1 MILGLQRHHRH
12 ALSGTGGLGSQQR
25 RVEDQTAGLVGI
37 HSQLTVLIQTA
48 DTGQG
53 RLVGIGAG
61 ELPAVG
67 GSLIRLHLDP
77 GHLAVLIEE
86 QQASGVVRP
95 RQHHEDHIFSRIH
108 FQLGGQV
115 VTQHAGLGVIKLAQP
130 GLVDLAVVGEEHGLS
145 VGSRLKALAEGISLL
160 ELLLAVHPQRGRSDL
175 LEIPLPGQEHS
186 DGIFLLLFLL
196 RGVAGDLVGIDDGG
210 TAGLTVFLSGGVQ
223 FLHNDLLH
231 PLGAVQQVLQIVDLV
246 PQGIRLPGPLENVFL
261 VDVPQLDLR
270 HIFRLDLVDA
280 EADHQIGDDLGF
292 LLRLPDNAD
301 GLVNIQQ
308 DALEAL
314 QQVQLFLLLAQHEE
328 DPPLHAVGTPRRP
341 FLQNLPDTQH
351 LGAAGDQHVEVAG
364 KGVLQRR
371 QLVEFGHQLVRVHA
385 PLQVDGQLQAGE
397 VGLIPHIRDLF
408 RLARLDQLRHLVQNG
423 LYCGGVGDLVNFQQV
438 LILHIAVLGP
448 HPDAAPTR
456 IVNVPNGICVKN
468 QLTAGGKIRGQ
479 QRLRQVAVRVFQ
491 IGHRG
496 IADLF
501 QVKAAE
507 LGGHAHGDAAVGGY
521 QNIGEGGGQQRRL
534 LHGVV
539 VVIHEVHG
547 VAVDVLE
554 DLTADGGELRL
565 RIPGGGPGH
574 IPGIGLTEVALGVHK
589 RRQQSAVALGE
600 THHRIVDG
608 GVAVGIQTH
617 GLAHDVGG
625 LRPRSRQQTHFI
637 HGVEQLAVG
646 GLEAVD
652 LRDGPGDDDA
662 HGVGHIVGLQR
673 VGDGLLHHRRPEA
686 HDVGVIGWM
695 PGSFRL
701 LLFRHNKRSLFYPQK
716 SGVFAR

>member
-25 RVEDQTAGLVGI
+25 RVEDQAARFVGI
-37 HSQLTVLIQTA
+37 HSQFTVLIQATDA
-48 DTGQG
+48 GQG

-67 GSLIRLHLDP
+67 GSLIRLHLNP
-77 GHLAVLIEE
+77 GRLAVFIEE
-86 QQASGVVRP
+86 QQASSVVRS

-130 GLVDLAVVGEEHGLS
+130 GLVDLTLVGKEHGLG
-145 VGSRLKALAEGISLL
+145 VGGGLKALAEGIPLL
-160 ELLLAVHPQRGRSDL
+160 ELLLTVHSQRGGGDL
-175 LEIPLPGQEHS
+175 LEIPLTGQEHS
-186 DGIFLLLFLL
+186 DGILLLLFLL
-196 RGVAGDLVGIDDGG
+196 RSVAGDLVGVDDGG
-210 TAGLTVFLSGGVQ
+210 AAGLAVFLGGGVQ
-223 FLHNDLLH
+223 LLHNDLLH

-246 PQGIRLPGPLENVFL
+246 PQGIGLLGAFEDVLL

-308 DALEAL
+308 DALQAL

-328 DPPLHAVGTPRRP
+328 DPPLHAVGAPRRP
-341 FLQNLPDTQH
+341 FLQDLPDTQH
-351 LGAAGDQHVEVAG
+351 LGAAGDQHIEVAG

-371 QLVEFGHQLVRVHA
+371 QLVELGHQLIRVHA
-385 PLQVDGQLQAGE
+385 PLQIDGQLQAGE

-423 LYCGGVGDLVNFQQV
+423 LYRSGVGDLVNFQQV
-438 LILHIAVLGP
+438 LVLHIAVLGP
-448 HPDAAPTR
+448 HPDAAPAR
-456 IVNVPNGICVKN
+456 IVNVPNGICVKD
-468 QLTAGGKIRGQ
+468 QLAAGGKIRGQ

-491 IGHRG
+491 IGHRS

-501 QVKAAE
+501 QVETTE
-507 LGGHAHGDAAVGGY
+507 LGGHTHGNAAVGAH
-521 QNIGEGGGQQRRL
+521 QNVGEGGGQQRRF

-539 VVIHEVHG
+539 IVIHEVHG

-554 DLTADGGELRL
+554 DLPADGGELCL

-589 RRQQSAVALGE
+589 WRQQSAVALGK
-600 THHRIVDG
+600 THHGIVNG
-608 GVAVGIQTH
+608 GVAVGVQAH
-617 GLAHDVGG
+617 GLAHDVGRLG
-625 LRPRSRQQTHFI
+625 PPAGQQPHFV
-637 HGVEQLAVG
+637 HGVEQLAVR

-652 LRDGPGDDDA
+652 LRNGPGDDDA
-662 HGVGHIVGLQR
+662 HGIGHVIGLQG
-673 VGDGLLHHRRPEA
+673 VGDGLFHHRRPEA
-686 HDVGVIGWM
+686 HDVGVVDWM

>member
-48 DTGQG
+48 DAGQG

-67 GSLIRLHLDP
+67 GGLVGFDIHP
-77 GHLAVLIEE
+77 GRLAVFIEE
-86 QQASGVVRP
+86 QQASSVVYP
-95 RQHHEDHIFSRIH
+95 RQHHEDHVFSRVH

-145 VGSRLKALAEGISLL
+145 VGSRLKALAENISLL

-186 DGIFLLLFLL
+186 DGILLLLFLL
-196 RGVAGDLVGIDDGG
+196 RGVAGDLVGVDDGG
-210 TAGLTVFLSGGVQ
+210 AAGLAVFLGGGVQ
-223 FLHNDLLH
+223 LLHDDLLY
-231 PLGAVQQVLQIVDLV
+231 PLGAIQQVLQIVDLI
-246 PQGIRLPGPLENVFL
+246 PQGVGFPGALEDVFL

-280 EADHQIGDDLGF
+280 ETDHQVGDDLGF
-292 LLRLPDNAD
+292 LLRLSDNAD
-301 GLVNIQQ
+301 GLVNVQQ
-308 DALEAL
+308 DALQAL

-328 DPPLHAVGTPRRP
+328 DPPLHAVGAPRCP

-351 LGAAGDQHVEVAG
+351 LGATGDQHVEVAG
-364 KGVLQRR
+364 KGVLQRC
-371 QLVEFGHQLVRVHA
+371 QLVELGHQLIRVHA
-385 PLQVDGQLQAGE
+385 PLQIDGQLQSGE

-423 LYCGGVGDLVNFQQV
+423 LYRSGVGDLVNFQQV
-438 LILHIAVLGP
+438 LVLHIAVLGP
-448 HPDAAPTR
+448 HPDAAPAR
-456 IVNVPNGICVKN
+456 IVNIPNGIGVKD
-468 QLTAGGKIRGQ
+468 QLAAGGEIRGQ
-479 QRLRQVAVRVFQ
+479 QCLRQVAVRVFQ
-491 IGHRG
+491 IGHCS

-507 LGGHAHGDAAVGGY
+507 LGGHTHGDAAVGGY

-539 VVIHEVHG
+539 IVIHEVHG

-554 DLTADGGELRL
+554 DLAADGGELCL

-574 IPGIGLTEVALGVHK
+574 IPGIGLTKVALGVHK

-608 GVAVGIQTH
+608 GVTVGIQAH

-625 LRPRSRQQTHFI
+625 LRPPAGQQPHFV
-637 HGVEQLAVG
+637 HGVEQLAVR

-652 LRDGPGDDDA
+652 LRNGPGDDDA
-662 HGVGHIVGLQR
+662 HGIGHVIGLQG
-673 VGDGLLHHRRPEA
+673 VGDGLFHHRRMEP
-686 HDVGVIGWM
+686 HDVGVANWM

-701 LLFRHNKRSLFYPQK
+701 LLFRHSKRSLYSSTK
-716 SGVFAR
+716 RGVFAR

>member
-130 GLVDLAVVGEEHGLS
+130 GLVDLAVVGEEHGLG
-145 VGSRLKALAEGISLL
+145 VGGGLKALAEGIPLL
-160 ELLLAVHPQRGRSDL
+160 ELLLTVHSQRGGGDF
-175 LEIPLPGQEHS
+175 LEIPLTRQEHS
-186 DGIFLLLFLL
+186 DGILLLLFLL
-196 RGVAGDLVGIDDGG
+196 RGVAGDLVGVDDGG
-210 TAGLTVFLSGGVQ
+210 TAGLAVFLGGGVQ
-223 FLHNDLLH
+223 LLHNDLLH
-231 PLGAVQQVLQIVDLV
+231 PLRAVQQVLQIVDLI
-246 PQGIRLPGPLENVFL
+246 PQGVRLPGALENIFL

-308 DALEAL
+308 DALQAL

-328 DPPLHAVGTPRRP
+328 DPPLHAVGAPRRP
-341 FLQNLPDTQH
+341 FLQDLPDTQH

-364 KGVLQRR
+364 KGVLQRC
-371 QLVEFGHQLVRVHA
+371 QLVELGHQLVRVHA

-397 VGLIPHIRDLF
+397 VGLIPHIRDFL

-423 LYCGGVGDLVNFQQV
+423 LHCGGVGDLVNFQQV
-438 LILHIAVLGP
+438 LVLHIAVLGP
-448 HPDAAPTR
+448 HPDAAPAR
-456 IVNVPNGICVKN
+456 IVNVPNGIGVK
-468 QLTAGGKIRGQ
+468 
-479 QRLRQVAVRVFQ
+479 
-491 IGHRG
+491 
-496 IADLF
+496 D
-501 QVKAAE
+501 
-507 LGGHAHGDAAVGGY
+507 
-521 QNIGEGGGQQRRL
+521 
-534 LHGVV
+534 
-539 VVIHEVHG
+539 
-547 VAVDVLE
+547 
-554 DLTADGGELRL
+554 
-565 RIPGGGPGH
+565 
-574 IPGIGLTEVALGVHK
+574 
-589 RRQQSAVALGE
+589 
-600 THHRIVDG
+600 
-608 GVAVGIQTH
+608 
-617 GLAHDVGG
+617 
-625 LRPRSRQQTHFI
+625 
-637 HGVEQLAVG
+637 
-646 GLEAVD
+646 
-652 LRDGPGDDDA
+652 
-662 HGVGHIVGLQR
+662 
-673 VGDGLLHHRRPEA
+673 
-686 HDVGVIGWM
+686 
-695 PGSFRL
+695 
-701 LLFRHNKRSLFYPQK
+701 
-716 SGVFAR
+716 